1 MAFMDRNFL
10 LETPAAV
17 RLFRDYAE
25 QAPIFDF
32 HCHLS
37 PREIWE
43 DHRFADLAEA
53 WLGGDH
59 YKWRAM
65 RTLGVPE
72 EKVTG
77 KAPGYEKFTAWAA
90 CVPRLIGNPL
100 YHWTHLELQRY
111 FDIYEPLTPASAD
124 RIWEEANRRLAAE
137 DMGARGLMLRSNVRA
152 ICTTDDPVDT
162 LEYHRRLA
170 EDDTFPV
177 RVLPAWRPDRALQIH
192 MPTFIP
198 WIRRLEEITGRS
210 IDCFETLCEALTERM
225 DLFQAL
231 GCRASDHGMDTVPF
245 LHATRTEVNAVFRKG
260 LAGGVMTEEET
271 DGYRT
276 ALLQFLGREYARRD
290 WVMQLHF
297 STQRNNNTRMF
308 EAIGPDTGFD
318 SIGDPRVAKPLAHLL
333 DSLAIENAL
342 PRTILYTL
350 NPKDNYVLGAMCG
363 NFMDGSFPGKV
374 QFGSAW
380 WFADNRDGMTDQ
392 MKTLA
397 NTGALSAF
405 VGMVTDSRSFLS
417 YPRHE
422 YFRRILCNLLGGWV
436 DRGEYPE
443 DWETLGAVVGDICY
457 GNAARF
463 CRI

>member
-1 MAFMDRNFL
+1 MSFMDADFL
-10 LETPAAV
+10 LETPAAR
-17 RLFRDYAE
+17 RLFRDYAQ

-43 DHRFADLAEA
+43 NHQFADLAEA

-65 RTLGVPE
+65 RSLGVPE
-72 EKVTG
+72 EKITG
-77 KAPGYEKFTAWAA
+77 NASGYEKFLAWAA
-90 CVPRLIGNPL
+90 CMPRLIGNPL
-100 YHWTHLELQRY
+100 YHWTHLELQR
-111 FDIYEPLTPASAD
+111 FFHIDEPLTPASAD
-124 RIWEEANRRLAAE
+124 RIWAEANRQLAGGH
-137 DMGARGLMLRSNVRA
+137 MGARDLMVRSNVKA
-152 ICTTDDPVDT
+152 ICTTDDPVDA
-162 LEYHRRLA
+162 LEYHALLA
-170 EDDTFPV
+170 EDASFPV
-177 RVLPAWRPDRALQIH
+177 KVLPAWRPDKALQIH
-192 MPTFIP
+192 LPSFIP
-198 WIRRLEEITGRS
+198 WIRRLEEVTGRR
-210 IDCFETLCEALTERM
+210 IDSFDALCGALTERM
-225 DLFQAL
+225 DVFQAL

-245 LHATRTEVNAVFRKG
+245 RNAAYTEVNAVFLKG
-260 LAGGVMTEEET
+260 LDGGVMSETET
-271 DGYRT
+271 DVYRT

-290 WVMQLHF
+290 WVMELHF
-297 STQRNNNTRMF
+297 STQRNNNTRMY

-318 SIGDPRVAKPLAHLL
+318 SIGDPRVAKPLALLL

-392 MKTLA
+392 LKTLA
-397 NTGALSAF
+397 NTGALPAF

-443 DWETLGAVVGDICY
+443 DWDTLGEIVRGICY
-457 GNAARF
+457 DNAAAF
-463 CRI
+463 CKL